1 MVSQMIKSYIKKI
14 LTLRFSRE
22 FLCFLAAGYIRF
34 VYHSSSWEFIG
45 FDKPSNYISN
55 RKPFIIAFWHGRL
68 LMLPLV
74 WEKNKILHLLISRHN
89 DGELIS
95 KTVKY
100 FGLRSVRGSTKKK
113 GVEAIRKMVKFLKNG
128 EWVGISPDGPHG
140 PRMKASVGIA
150 HVSRL
155 ANVPV
160 IPLVYSSNKSKILNT
175 WDKFIIPLPFC
186 KGVFIWGE
194 EISAPKSSSENDIEN
209 TRQLIEAELNKISM
223 LADKKCRNYSK
234 INLNE

>member
-1 MVSQMIKSYIKKI
+1 MM
-14 LTLRFSRE
+14 LEGHFLRE
-22 FLCFLAAGYIRF
+22 FQGFLQFLAAGYIRF

-113 GVEAIRKMVKFLKNG
+113 VLKLL
-128 EWVGISPDGPHG
+128 EKW
-140 PRMKASVGIA
+140 
-150 HVSRL
+150 
-155 ANVPV
+155 
-160 IPLVYSSNKSKILNT
+160 
-175 WDKFIIPLPFC
+175 
-186 KGVFIWGE
+186 
-194 EISAPKSSSENDIEN
+194 
-209 TRQLIEAELNKISM
+209 
-223 LADKKCRNYSK
+223 
-234 INLNE
+234 